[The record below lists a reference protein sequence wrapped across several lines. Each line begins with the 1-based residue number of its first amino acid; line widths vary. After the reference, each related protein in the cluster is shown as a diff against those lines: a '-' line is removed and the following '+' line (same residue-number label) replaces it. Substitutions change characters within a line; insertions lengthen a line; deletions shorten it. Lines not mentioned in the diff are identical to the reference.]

1 MSDSSSASRPSLKD
15 EVLRALSVLNAPV
28 ATSNATSMTSDLSI
42 DEELNLHSIGWE
54 PVQLVSGVSLYSI
67 PYGYW
72 NWGQGEIEGASK
84 AHATAFANATSRLV
98 RAAASAG
105 GHGVVGVHIERAIH
119 PTHVEI
125 TLVGTAI
132 RPIDT
137 GVRLDRSVFASD
149 LSARDFTML
158 MIAGWE
164 PLGLA
169 TGASFVFAP
178 RRSMSTALQQQSQ
191 NVELTNFTEAMYSA
205 REAAMQRMQE
215 VAIEMHGTGVVDVK
229 VQEGPMRFASH
240 AVGFVALGTVVRLAK
255 PAHQLIHPMMVVS
268 LNDETLAFDA
278 RVLS

>member
-1 MSDSSSASRPSLKD
+1 MSDPSSPSRPSLKD
-15 EVLRALSVLNAPV
+15 EVRRALSVLNAPV
-28 ATSNATSMTSDLSI
+28 AAMNATSMTSDLSI

-98 RAAASAG
+98 RAAGAAG

-125 TLVGTAI
+125 TLVGTAV

-137 GVRLDRSVFASD
+137 NVRLERSVFASD

-158 MIAGWE
+158 MVAGWE

-215 VAIEMHGTGVVDVK
+215 VAIAMHGTGVVAVK

-255 PAHQLIHPMMVVS
+255 PAHQMIDPMMVVS
-268 LNDETLAFDA
+268 LNDASLSFDA
-278 RVLS
+278 QSLS

>member
-1 MSDSSSASRPSLKD
+1 MNNPRSTPRPSLKD
-15 EVLRALSVLNAPV
+15 EVRRALSAPSAPV
-28 ATSNATSMTSDLSI
+28 VDAPAMTSDLSI

-54 PVQLVSGVSLYSI
+54 PVALVSGVSLHSI
-67 PYGYW
+67 PYGFW
-72 NWGQGEIEGASK
+72 NWGQGEIEGASS
-84 AHATAFANATSRLV
+84 AHATAFANATTRIL
-98 RAAASAG
+98 REAAAAG
-105 GHGVVGVHIERAIH
+105 GHGVVGVHIDRAVH
-119 PTHVEI
+119 STYVEI
-125 TLVGTAI
+125 SLVGTAV
-132 RPIDT
+132 RPVDT
-137 GVRLDRSVFASD
+137 TRRLEGSVFASD

-178 RRSMSTALQQQSQ
+178 RRSISTAIQQQSQ

-229 VQEGPMRFASH
+229 VQEGPMSFASH

-255 PAHQLIHPMMVVS
+255 PTHQLIHPTMVVS
-268 LNDETLAFDA
+268 LNDASVAFDA
-278 RVLS
+278 QTLS